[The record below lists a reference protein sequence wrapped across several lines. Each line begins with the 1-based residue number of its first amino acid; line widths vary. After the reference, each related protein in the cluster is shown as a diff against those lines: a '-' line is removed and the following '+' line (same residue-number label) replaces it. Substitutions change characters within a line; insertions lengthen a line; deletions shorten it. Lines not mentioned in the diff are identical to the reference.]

1 MRVSYVVK
9 CERVWSAVLPISVIE
24 ESKAQSFK
32 EKGSFTNMP
41 QAVGI
46 NIVCPSPSP
55 LHPNDNI
62 Q

>member
-1 MRVSYVVK
+1 MQASYVVFNQQS
-9 CERVWSAVLPISVIE
+9 CLFQS
-24 ESKAQSFK
+24 SKNQAQSFK

-46 NIVCPSPSP
+46 NIVCPSSSP